1 MRGGEAHFR
10 CCMYV
15 FTCMKKIFFLLVGLM
30 VTSLLWGQ
38 QKANFKLADRFTSS
52 NFRFADGNSMSIYP
66 MYINDGDCFWYS
78 FTTEE
83 GKRHYYVNPEKGEKR
98 LLFNPEKLFGF
109 LNQETHGV
117 CDAKNFTFQELKFDK
132 KGISF
137 TFNFERHKYRYNM
150 KTEEVT
156 KLDTVINEG
165 FGDSWKKYS
174 PDSAYIVFAQRHN
187 LYVMGNKDK
196 GKDSTIVQLTTD
208 GERYFSYTKDEDED
222 EIAADTFP
230 TAPIAVWMKDSKK
243 VYALRCDTRHV
254 DKLFL
259 VDVMTDPRPTLKT
272 YKYAMAG
279 DQKLE
284 KYELTVIDVE
294 TKEVKTIDIDGWQ
307 DQYVDVLYTSKD
319 GNKIYFE
326 RKTRAFDEQEVCVAN
341 LATGEVNVLIHEI
354 DKPFMDYKM
363 ANIMFLNDG
372 KDIIYRSERTGW
384 GHYYLYDDQGHLKHA
399 ITSGEWVAGPVAEI
413 DTVGRTLYFYA
424 LGKDKDIDPYYYIP
438 CRVNIDKPE
447 SLTQLTFD
455 NANHQVHFSKSF
467 KYFVDIYER
476 VDMVPRIVLKDR
488 MGKEVMELEKPDIR
502 RALEMGWKAPE
513 RFKVKAADGVTDLYG
528 VMWKPFDFDSTK
540 VYPIISSV
548 YPGPF
553 YEYVPTQ
560 FRLIHDENTRLA
572 QLGFIVIAVGH
583 RGGTPMRGKFYH
595 TYSHGKLRD
604 YPLADD
610 KYAIEQLADRYPF
623 IDVTKVGIYGHS
635 GGGFMSTAAICTY
648 PDFYKAAVSSA
659 GNHDNHIYNHWWG
672 ETHNGVKEEKKVI
685 KDSVNGDRT
694 ESTFKFRVGTNMELA
709 KNYKGGLLLVHG
721 WMDDNVHPAHTLR
734 VVDALIKAGKNF
746 DMIMLPRSNHG
757 FSGEENTFYERK
769 MWFHFAR
776 LLLGDNTGDYYYEIE
791 QYKKSDR

>member
-1 MRGGEAHFR
+1 MKNSLFR
-10 CCMYV
+10 YLCLAV
-15 FTCMKKIFFLLVGLM
+15 ALVSCNLAGA
-30 VTSLLWGQ
+30 Q
-38 QKANFKLADRFTSS
+38 QKANYQLAEK
-52 NFRFADGNSMSIYP
+52 FRLLEQNPIDKYSTEVRPTF
-66 MYINDGDCFWYS
+66 INDTDCFYYS
-78 FTTEE
+78 FTTRE
-83 GKRHYYVNPEKGEKR
+83 GKKYYYVNPKKKEKR
-98 LLFNPEKLFGF
+98 LLFD
-109 LNQETHGV
+109 T
-117 CDAKNFTFQELKFDK
+117 DELLSKIAVYTK
-132 KGISF
+132 KAYSSADPHLSF
-137 TFNFERHKYRYNM
+137 TFMKDNETIRIDFDRGLYTYNIHTKELRQLDEKPTY
-150 KTEEVT
+150 KT
-156 KLDTVINEG
+156 
-165 FGDSWKKYS
+165 GDPYWMKYS
-174 PDSAYIVFAQRHN
+174 PDSLYFLYASKDN
-187 LYVMGNKDK
+187 LYFVGNPKK
-196 GKDSTIVQLTTD
+196 GQDTIPVQLTTD
-208 GERYFSYTKDEDED
+208 GMPDYTFNREDEGKM
-222 EIAADTFP
+222 EGRFGAESAHWIPGSHRFY
-230 TAPIAVWMKDSKK
+230 AVREDNRKVRDLWVINSLSKPSPELITYKAELAGDKNVTQYELLLGDIDKREVKK
-243 VYALRCDTRHV
+243 VDINRWPDQYIDVLYASKDGKRLYFQRYNRTWNQSDICEV
-254 DKLFL
+254 
-259 VDVMTDPRPTLKT
+259 
-272 YKYAMAG
+272 
-279 DQKLE
+279 
-284 KYELTVIDVE
+284 DVE
-294 TKEVKTIDIDGWQ
+294 TGKVR
-307 DQYVDVLYTSKD
+307 VV
-319 GNKIYFE
+319 
-326 RKTRAFDEQEVCVAN
+326 
-341 LATGEVNVLIHEI
+341 IHEEN
-354 DKPFMDYKM
+354 KPYLDYQM
-363 ANIMFLNDG
+363 RNVSFLNDG
-372 KDIIYRSERTGW
+372 KEILFRSERNGW
-384 GHYYLYDDQGHLKHA
+384 GHYYLYDTATGNLKNQL
-399 ITSGEWVAGPVAEI
+399 TDGTWVAGPVAQI
-413 DTVGRTLYFYA
+413 DTVGRKMYFY
-424 LGKDKDIDPYYYIP
+424 GYGREKGIDPYYYILYEAHLDRP
-438 CRVNIDKPE
+438 NALRLLTPENASHEVSISPSCRYLVDSYSTVSQEPVNVVR
-447 SLTQLTFD
+447 
-455 NANHQVHFSKSF
+455 NRN
-467 KYFVDIYER
+467 
-476 VDMVPRIVLKDR
+476 
-488 MGKEVMELEKPDIR
+488 GKVIMTLEKPD
-502 RALEMGWKAPE
+502 LQPVYEMGWKAPE

-528 VMWKPFDFDSTK
+528 VMWKPADFDSTK

-659 GNHDNHIYNHWWG
+659 GNHDNYIYNHWWG

>member
-1 MRGGEAHFR
+1 
-10 CCMYV
+10 
-15 FTCMKKIFFLLVGLM
+15 MKTKYIIFFLFLTIGSAVHA
-30 VTSLLWGQ
+30 Q
-38 QKANFKLADRFTSS
+38 QKANFKLADRFTSR
-52 NFRFADGNSMSIYP
+52 NFRLADRNSMSIYP
-66 MYINDGDCFWYS
+66 QYINDGECFWYS

-83 GKRHYYVNPEKGEKR
+83 GKNYYYVNPAKKEKR
-98 LLFNPEKLFGF
+98 PLFNSEKLFGF
-109 LNQETHGV
+109 LNEETHTV
-117 CDAKNFTFQELKFDK
+117 CDAKDYTFRELKFDK
-132 KGISF
+132 KGTSF
-137 TFNFERHKYRYNM
+137 TFEHEKFRYRYDM

-156 KLDTVINEG
+156 KLDSVTRNG
-165 FGDSWKKYS
+165 FGESWKKYS
-174 PDSAYIVFAQRHN
+174 PDSTYIMFAQCHN
-187 LYVMGNKDK
+187 LYIMGNKDK
-196 GKDSTIVQLTTD
+196 GKDTTVIQLTTD
-208 GERYFSYTKDEDED
+208 GERYFSYTKEE
-222 EIAADTFP
+222 EEVGADTFR
-230 TAPIAVWMKDSKK
+230 TAPVAVWMKDSKK
-243 VYALRCDTRHV
+243 VYAVREDTRHI
-254 DKLFL
+254 DELFL
-259 VDVMTDPRPTLKT
+259 VDVMETPRPKVKT
-272 YKYAMAG
+272 YKYSMAG
-279 DQKLE
+279 DEKLE
-284 KYELTVIDVE
+284 QSVLTVIDIE
-294 TKEVKTIDIDGWQ
+294 TKEVKTINVDRWK
-307 DQYVDVLYTSKD
+307 DQYLAVLYTSKD

-326 RKTRAFDEQEVCVAN
+326 RKTRAFDEQEVCVAD
-341 LATGEVNVLIHEI
+341 LTTGEVKVLIHEI

-384 GHYYLYDDQGHLKHA
+384 GHYYLYDNEGNFKHA
-399 ITSGEWVAGPVAEI
+399 ITSGEWVAGPCSDI

-424 LGKDKDIDPYYYIP
+424 LGKDKNIDPYYYTP

-455 NANHQVHFSKSF
+455 NTNHQVHFSKSF

-476 VDMVPRIVLKDR
+476 VDMVPRIVLKNR
-488 MGKEVMELEKPDIR
+488 KGKEIMELAKPDIR
-502 RALEMGWKAPE
+502 RAVELGWKAPE

-560 FRLIHDENTRLA
+560 FRLSHDDNTRLA

-595 TYSHGKLRD
+595 TYSHGRLRD

-610 KYAIEQLADRYPF
+610 KYAIEQLADRYSF
-623 IDVTKVGIYGHS
+623 IDATKVGIYGHS

-659 GNHDNHIYNHWWG
+659 GNHDNTIYNHWWG

-694 ESTFKFRVGTNMELA
+694 ESTFKFKVGTNMELA
-709 KNYKGGLLLVHG
+709 KRYKGGLLLIHG
-721 WMDDNVHPAHTLR
+721 WMDDNVHPAQTLR
-734 VVDALIKAGKNF
+734 MVDALIKADKNF
-746 DMIMLPRSNHG
+746 DMIILPRSNHG
-757 FSGEENTFYERK
+757 FSGAENTFYEHK

-776 LLLGDNTGDYYYEIE
+776 ILLGDDTGDYYYEIE
-791 QYKKSDR
+791 QYKKGDR

>member
-1 MRGGEAHFR
+1 MRTKYII
-10 CCMYV
+10 MLL
-15 FTCMKKIFFLLVGLM
+15 LLVAGSS
-30 VTSLLWGQ
+30 VCAQ
-38 QKANFKLADRFTSS
+38 QKANFKLADRFSS
-52 NFRFADGNSMSIYP
+52 RNFRSADRNSMSIYP
-66 MYINDGDCFWYS
+66 MYINDGECFWYS
-78 FTTEE
+78 FTTED
-83 GKRHYYVNPEKGEKR
+83 GKRYYHVNPEKKEKR

-109 LNQETHGV
+109 LNKETHEV
-117 CDAKNFTFQELKFDK
+117 CDAKDFTFQGLEFDK
-132 KGISF
+132 KGSSF
-137 TFNFERHKYRYNM
+137 TFDYAKHKYRYDM

-156 KLDTVINEG
+156 KLDTVINKG
-165 FGDSWKKYS
+165 FGESWKKYS
-174 PDSAYIVFAQRHN
+174 PDSTYILFAQCHN

-196 GKDSTIVQLTTD
+196 GKDTTKVQLTSD
-208 GERYFSYTKDEDED
+208 GEKYFSYFKEEEEVGT
-222 EIAADTFP
+222 DTFP
-230 TAPIAVWMKDSKK
+230 AAPVAVWMKDSKK
-243 VYALRCDTRHV
+243 VYALREDTRHV
-254 DKLFL
+254 DELFL
-259 VDVMTDPRPTLKT
+259 VDVMETPRPKVKT
-272 YKYAMAG
+272 YKYSMAG

-284 KYELTVIDVE
+284 KYVLTVIDVE
-294 TKEVKTIDIDGWQ
+294 TKEVKTIDTDHWQ

-319 GNKIYFE
+319 GNKIYFD
-326 RKTRAFDEQEVCVAN
+326 RKTRAFDEQEVCVAD
-341 LATGEVNVLIHEI
+341 LTTGEVKTLIHEI

-384 GHYYLYDDQGHLKHA
+384 GHYYLYDNEGNFKNA
-399 ITSGEWVAGPVAEI
+399 ITSGEWVAGPCSDI

-424 LGKDKDIDPYYYIP
+424 LGKDKNIDPYYYIP
-438 CRVNIDKPE
+438 CKVNIDKPE

-455 NANHQVHFSKSF
+455 NTNHQVHFSKSF
-467 KYFVDIYER
+467 KYFVDTYER
-476 VDMVPRIVLKDR
+476 VDMVPRIVLRNRK
-488 MGKEVMELEKPDIR
+488 GKEIMELEKPDIR

-513 RFKVKAADGVTDLYG
+513 RFKVKAADGMTDLYG

-560 FRLIHDENTRLA
+560 FRLIHDDNTRLA

-595 TYSHGKLRD
+595 TYSHGRLRD

-623 IDVTKVGIYGHS
+623 IDATKVGIYGHS

-648 PDFYKAAVSSA
+648 SDFYKAAVSSA
-659 GNHDNHIYNHWWG
+659 GNHDNTIYNHWWG

-694 ESTFKFRVGTNMELA
+694 ESMFKFKVGTNMELA
-709 KNYKGGLLLVHG
+709 KRYKGGLLLIHG
-721 WMDDNVHPAHTLR
+721 WMDDNVHPAHSLR
-734 VVDALIKAGKNF
+734 MVDALIKADKNF
-746 DMIMLPRSNHG
+746 DMIILPRSNHG
-757 FSGEENTFYERK
+757 FSGAENTFYEHK

-776 LLLGDNTGDYYYEIE
+776 ILLGDNTGDYYYEVE
-791 QYKKSDR
+791 QYKNVDR